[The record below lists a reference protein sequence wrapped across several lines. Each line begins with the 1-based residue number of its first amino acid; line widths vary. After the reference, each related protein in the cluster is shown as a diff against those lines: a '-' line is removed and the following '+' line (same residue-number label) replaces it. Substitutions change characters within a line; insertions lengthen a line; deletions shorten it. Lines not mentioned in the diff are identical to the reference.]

1 MAVEESLKLV
11 QFATDYINRINLVV
25 SINLEMLSFFRR
37 VYELVT
43 ERFPNK
49 KYTKALDELFEL
61 SAIIKCCIYYG
72 FPDPNN
78 TLEGVLIPRII
89 KITNKI
95 DKRIIKDCKKLLD
108 KLMKALKENKE
119 KTEKDIYLIYLKIY
133 SILTYLIMY
142 SVKELFMDRIEK
154 DSEIKA
160 DEKIQTQL
168 EMVEKFDYFAG
179 EIAELIAIGLLID
192 TIRYEIKL
200 K

>member
-72 FPDPNN
+72 FPDPDN
-78 TLEGVLIPRII
+78 TIEGVLIPRII

-95 DKRIIKDCKKLLD
+95 DKRIIKDCKKLLY
-108 KLMKALKENKE
+108 KLMKYLKENKE
-119 KTEKDIYLIYLKIY
+119 EAEKGIYLKIY
-133 SILTYLIMY
+133 SILTYLIMH
-142 SVKELFMDRIEK
+142 SVKELFMDRIKK
-154 DSEIKA
+154 DPEIKA
-160 DEKIQTQL
+160 DKKIQTQL
-168 EMVEKFDYFAG
+168 EMIEKLDYFAG

-192 TIRYEIKL
+192 TVRYEIKL
-200 K
+200 IKL

>member
-108 KLMKALKENKE
+108 KLMKYLKENKE

-142 SVKELFMDRIEK
+142 SAKELFMDRIEK

-192 TIRYEIKL
+192 TVRYEIKL

>member
-49 KYTKALDELFEL
+49 KYTKALDALFKL
-61 SAIIKCCIYYG
+61 SAIIKGCIYYG
-72 FPDPNN
+72 FPDPDK
-78 TLEGVLIPRII
+78 TLEDVLIPRII

-95 DKRIIKDCKKLLD
+95 NKRIIKDCKKLLD
-108 KLMKALKENKE
+108 KLMKDLKENKE
-119 KTEKDIYLIYLKIY
+119 KAGKDIYLKIY

-142 SVKELFMDRIEK
+142 SVKKLFMDRIEK
-154 DSEIKA
+154 DPEIKA

-192 TIRYEIKL
+192 TVRYEINL